1 MDEEKKT
8 IENGEKVEPKSSD
21 YLDAI
26 KVLKQRE
33 EDLSKEN
40 KQLKEDNSKML
51 NDFLNGGIPSSVPKK
66 VERAA
71 KEIAEEMR
79 TKKLNNLDFIEDALE
94 YRDAVMKEGYPDP
107 FVGYGVKKQTT
118 QADIE
123 AAERVARVFRE
134 TIDNADGDSAL
145 FTSKLQSEIRG

>member
-1 MDEEKKT
+1 MDEEKK
-8 IENGEKVEPKSSD
+8 INENGEQVDLKSSD

-26 KVLKQRE
+26 KNLKQRE

-40 KQLKEDNSKML
+40 KQLKEDNKKLL
-51 NDFLNGGIPSSVPKK
+51 NDFLNGGVSESEPKK
-66 VERAA
+66 VERTA

-79 TKKLNNLDFIEDALE
+79 TKKLNNLDFIKDSLE
-94 YRDAVMKEGYPDP
+94 YREAVMKEGYPDP

-123 AAERVARVFRE
+123 AAERVARVFQE